1 VGVSCARYGIRGIW
15 QQGGGGS
22 LGRTSESCV
31 ASFGNC
37 PTACGAQRDAGLRAH
52 EYDAAGCGVQLVGG
66 SARTRT
72 QIAFG
77 SALHAGVEGMH
88 AQFIACVLDDSSAVI
103 LVRWG
108 LQTAW
113 LFRHAGH
120 KRVVHTRLW

>member
-1 VGVSCARYGIRGIW
+1 MSVMLQAVGFSWWVDPRG
-15 QQGGGGS
+15 
-22 LGRTSESCV
+22 LG
-31 ASFGNC
+31 
-37 PTACGAQRDAGLRAH
+37 H
-52 EYDAAGCGVQLVGG
+52 
-66 SARTRT
+66 

-88 AQFIACVLDDSSAVI
+88 AQFVACVLDDSSAVI
-103 LVRWG
+103 LVCWG